1 MTGNF
6 FADLAAA
13 MAPSVRSFASP
24 LSLLEQIDTRIIR
37 TPAIEYLDSH
47 LVDAAE
53 HPEHR
58 KAVSFAPQEGKS
70 TLCARAL
77 PLWLL
82 TRNPDL
88 QIAVASY
95 GLDLAT
101 QHVQAARDYVL
112 EAGDRLGYSVDLG
125 NAGKSSWSIREGR
138 GTVYAASV
146 TGGFT
151 GKAADVVVVDDPFSG
166 FEDSASPA
174 YRDKVWDWWQGVVSA
189 RFSASTVVVVVQ
201 TRWHYDDLIGRL
213 LQHDPDG
220 MDFVRV
226 PACADHDP
234 AAGETDPL
242 GREPGEYMVSARGRT
257 TAQWERRRRDAGS
270 KAWAALYQGSP
281 VDSESALIPSSR
293 FVRYHTLMHT
303 ESAGRCMVP
312 PAAGDQLVQSWDLA
326 VTGSDTSDYV
336 VGQVWLKRGPNMYLL
351 DQVRQQLSFTDTVE
365 AIKAMSSR
373 WPQAHLKLIE
383 AKANGPAVIDTLRR
397 STPGLVPVNPRVS
410 KELRATACQPFI
422 EAGNVLLPDAAV
434 AAWVTT
440 LTDELDSFPA
450 GRHDDTVD
458 ALTQAVGKLM
468 VELEQTKRNRGLVG
482 VG

>member
-1 MTGNF
+1 MAGSF
-6 FADLAAA
+6 FQDLASAIE
-13 MAPSVRSFASP
+13 PSVRHFDSP
-24 LSLLEQIDTRIIR
+24 LSLLQQLDTRIVS

-58 KAVSFAPQEGKS
+58 KAVAFAPQEGKS

-82 TRNPDL
+82 TRNPDM

-101 QHVQAARDYVL
+101 QHVEAARDYVL
-112 EAGDRLGYSVDLG
+112 EHSSRLGYSVDPG
-125 NAGKSSWSIREGR
+125 KAGKSSWGIQEGR
-138 GTVYAASV
+138 GQVYAASV

-151 GKAADVVVVDDPFSG
+151 GKAADAVIIDDPFSG
-166 FEDSASPA
+166 FEDSSSPA
-174 YRDKVWDWWQGVVSA
+174 YRDKVWAWWQGVVSA

-201 TRWHYDDLIGRL
+201 TRWHHDDLIGRL
-213 LQHDPDG
+213 LQHDNDG

-226 PACADHDP
+226 PACADHRP
-234 AAGETDPL
+234 ELGETDPI
-242 GREPGEYMVSARGRT
+242 GRSPGEYMESARGRT
-257 TAQWERRRRDAGS
+257 VEQWERRKRDAGS
-270 KAWAALYQGSP
+270 KAWAALYQGTP
-281 VDSESALIPSSR
+281 VDDASALIPSSR
-293 FVRYHTLMHT
+293 FARYHSLMHT

-326 VTGSDTSDYV
+326 VTGTDTSDYV
-336 VGQVWLKRGPNMYLL
+336 VGQVWLKRGPNLYLL
-351 DQVRQQLSFTDTVE
+351 DQVRKQLSFTETVE

-373 WPQAHLKLIE
+373 WPQAHLKLVE

-397 STPGLVPVNPRVS
+397 STPGLVPVTPRVS
-410 KELRATACQPFI
+410 KELRATSCQPFI
-422 EAGNVLLPDAAV
+422 EAGNVVLPDASIAP
-434 AAWVTT
+434 WVTP
-440 LTDELDSFPA
+440 LTNELDSFPA

-458 ALTQAVGKLM
+458 ALTQAVGKMM
-468 VELEQTKRNRGLVG
+468 VEVQQTKSNRGLIG